1 MLRSRTRR
9 NNQVKLSHLKPAPG
23 SKVKRLR
30 IGRGHGSGMVKTA
43 GKGGK
48 GQTARSGGGKGRTF
62 EGGQT
67 PWFRRLPQRRGVS
80 QKSRSTKIFRTEY
93 SVVNVGD
100 LEDWDVSVVVSPEAL
115 LEAGVIAKQRD
126 GIKIL
131 GGGDAPKGLKFRD
144 VVFSAPARAKLEAAG
159 AVFEE

>member
-1 MLRSRTRR
+1 M
-9 NNQVKLSHLKPAPG
+9 KLSHLKPAPG
-23 SKVKRLR
+23 SKRKRLR

-80 QKSRSTKIFRTEY
+80 QKARSTKIFRTEY
-93 SVVNVGD
+93 SVVNLSD
-100 LEDWDVSVVVSPEAL
+100 LAGWNTAIEVTPDAL
-115 LEAGVIAKQRD
+115 REAGVVAKLRD
-126 GIKIL
+126 GVKIL
-131 GGGDAPKGLKFRD
+131 GTGDAPKGLRFRD
-144 VVFSAPARAKLEAAG
+144 VVFSPPARAKLEAAG
-159 AVFEE
+159 AVFED

>member
-1 MLRSRTRR
+1 
-9 NNQVKLSHLKPAPG
+9 VKLSNLKPAHG
-23 SKVKRLR
+23 SKSKRVR
-30 IGRGHGSGMVKTA
+30 VGRGHGSGMVKTS

-48 GQTARSGGGKGRTF
+48 GQTARSGGGKGPNF

-80 QKSRSTKIFRTEY
+80 QKARSTKIFRTEY
-93 SVVNVGD
+93 EVINLSDLADWKAEDVVTPDALRAAG
-100 LEDWDVSVVVSPEAL
+100 LVS
-115 LEAGVIAKQRD
+115 KMND

-131 GGGDAPKGLKFRD
+131 GSGEAPKALHFRD
-144 VVFSAPARAKLEAAG
+144 VVFSSSARAKLEAAG

>member
-1 MLRSRTRR
+1 M
-9 NNQVKLSHLKPAPG
+9 KLSELKPAPG
-23 SKVKRLR
+23 SKTERVRV
-30 IGRGHGSGMVKTA
+30 GRGHGSGMVKTS

-48 GQTARSGGGKGRTF
+48 GQTARSGGGKGPNF

-67 PWFRRLPQRRGVS
+67 PWYRRLPQRKGVS

-93 SVVNVGD
+93 TVVNLVD
-100 LEDWDVSVVVSPEAL
+100 LEQWDPNVVVTPEAL
-115 LEAGVIAKQRD
+115 KESGLVTKMRD

-131 GGGDAPKGLKFRD
+131 GSGDAPKKALRFRD
-144 VVFSAPARAKLEAAG
+144 VAFSSAAKAKLEAAG

>member
-1 MLRSRTRR
+1 L
-9 NNQVKLSHLKPAPG
+9 KLSELKPAPG
-23 SKVKRLR
+23 STTQRVRV
-30 IGRGHGSGMVKTA
+30 GRGHGSGMVKTA

-48 GQTARSGGGKGRTF
+48 GQTARSGGGKGPDF

-67 PWFRRLPQRRGVS
+67 PWHRRLPQRRGMS

-93 SVVNVGD
+93 SVVNLVD
-100 LEDWDVSVVVSPEAL
+100 LEGWDVKVVVTPESL
-115 LEAGVIAKQRD
+115 KEAGLVRKLRD

-131 GGGDAPKGLKFRD
+131 GSGDAPKKALHFRD
-144 VVFSAPARAKLEAAG
+144 VQFSSTAKTKLEAAG

>member
-1 MLRSRTRR
+1 M
-9 NNQVKLSHLKPAPG
+9 KLSHLKPAPG
-23 SKVKRLR
+23 SKRKRLR

-80 QKSRSTKIFRTEY
+80 QKARSTKVFRTEY
-93 SVVNVGD
+93 SVINLSD
-100 LEDWDVSVVVSPEAL
+100 LTGWDAKIVVTPDAL
-115 LEAGVIAKQRD
+115 REAGVVAKLRD
-126 GIKIL
+126 GVKIL
-131 GGGDAPKGLKFRD
+131 GTGDAPNGLRFRD
-144 VVFSAPARAKLEAAG
+144 VIFSSPARAKLEAAG
-159 AVFEE
+159 AVFED

>member
-1 MLRSRTRR
+1 M
-9 NNQVKLSHLKPAPG
+9 KLSQLKPAPG
-23 SKVKRLR
+23 SKRKRLR

-93 SVVNVGD
+93 AVVNVSD
-100 LEDWDVSVVVSPEAL
+100 LADWDASVVVTPDSL
-115 LEAGVIAKQRD
+115 REAGVVASLRD
-126 GIKIL
+126 GVKIL
-131 GGGDAPKGLKFRD
+131 GSGDAPKGLKFRD

>member
-1 MLRSRTRR
+1 M
-9 NNQVKLSHLKPAPG
+9 KLSHLKPAPG
-23 SKVKRLR
+23 SKSKRVR
-30 IGRGHGSGMVKTA
+30 IGRGHGSGMVKTS

-48 GQTARSGGGKGRTF
+48 GQTVRSGGGKGVTF

-67 PWFRRLPQRRGVS
+67 PWFRRLPQRKGVS
-80 QKSRSTKIFRTEY
+80 QKSRSTVIFKTTY
-93 SVVNVGD
+93 SVINVGD
-100 LEDWDVSVVVSPEAL
+100 LADWDSKTVVTPDALRTAGVVV
-115 LEAGVIAKQRD
+115 KQRD

-131 GGGDAPKGLKFRD
+131 GSGDAPKGLRFKD

>member
-1 MLRSRTRR
+1 L
-9 NNQVKLSHLKPAPG
+9 KLSELKPAPG
-23 SKVKRLR
+23 SKTARVRV
-30 IGRGHGSGMVKTA
+30 GRGHGSGMVKTS

-48 GQTARSGGGKGRTF
+48 GQTARSGGGKGPNF

-67 PWFRRLPQRRGVS
+67 PWYRRLPHRKGVS

-93 SVVNVGD
+93 SVVNLVD
-100 LEDWDVSVVVSPEAL
+100 LEKWDAKVVITPESL
-115 LEAGVIAKQRD
+115 KEAGFVTKMRD

-131 GGGDAPKGLKFRD
+131 GSGDAPKKALRFRD
-144 VVFSAPARAKLEAAG
+144 VAFSSTAKSKLEAAG

>member
-1 MLRSRTRR
+1 M
-9 NNQVKLSHLKPAPG
+9 
-23 SKVKRLR
+23 RLR

-80 QKSRSTKIFRTEY
+80 QKARSTKIFRTEY
-93 SVVNVGD
+93 SVVNLAD
-100 LEDWDVSVVVSPEAL
+100 LAEWNSAVVVTPNAL
-115 LEAGVIAKQRD
+115 RDAGIVAKLRD
-126 GIKIL
+126 GVKIL
-131 GGGDAPKGLKFRD
+131 GTGDAPKGLRFQG
-144 VVFSAPARAKLEAAG
+144 VVFSSPARAKLEAAG
-159 AVFEE
+159 AVFED

>member
-1 MLRSRTRR
+1 L
-9 NNQVKLSHLKPAPG
+9 KLSELKPAPG
-23 SKVKRLR
+23 SKTERVRV
-30 IGRGHGSGMVKTA
+30 GRGHGSGMVKTA

-48 GQTARSGGGKGRTF
+48 GQTARSGGGKGPDF

-67 PWFRRLPQRRGVS
+67 PWHRRLPQRRGIS

-93 SVVNVGD
+93 SVVNLVD
-100 LEDWDVSVVVSPEAL
+100 LETWDPKVVVTPESL
-115 LEAGVIAKQRD
+115 KEAGLVRKMRD

-131 GGGDAPKGLKFRD
+131 GSGEAPKKALHFRD
-144 VVFSAPARAKLEAAG
+144 IAFSSSAKSKLEAAG